1 MKSSFFDKIVKRM
14 DRLEPADVQRY
25 LLRLVQE
32 KGFFEKVFESLQEG
46 VILLDAEGTVTS
58 VNRAACGFFG
68 LDRELIVGRKLSE
81 GVRVFDWDTLAKSGG
96 AVSRDL
102 EVFYPENRYL
112 NFYVTAIDDHEDLG
126 FVMLI
131 RDITETRKLTEEK
144 IESERITALT
154 LLAAGVAHE
163 LGNPLN
169 SLTIHLQLLERK
181 LKKLNAK
188 DAPKLLDML
197 GVAQGEIKRLDFII
211 GQFLAAIR
219 PTQPQMQRTQV
230 NDLIEEAVKFLA
242 PELKQSR
249 VKPRLDL
256 TSSLPMMPLDANQMK
271 QAFYNLIRNACQAM
285 PDGGTLSIVSTA
297 TDHEV
302 RLIFADT
309 GKGISAANLS
319 NMFQPFFTTR
329 KTGTGLGLLIVR
341 RIVREHGG
349 EIELESREGEGTKV
363 TLYLPLVEKRMR
375 YLEAPATEEGDSV
388 ASPAQQTP

>member
-1 MKSSFFDKIVKRM
+1 MKSSFFDKIVRRM
-14 DRLEPADVQRY
+14 DRLEPAEVQRY

-32 KGFFEKVFESLQEG
+32 KGFFEKVFEALQEG
-46 VILLDAEGTVTS
+46 VILLDVEGTVTS

-68 LDRELIVGRKLSE
+68 FDRDLIVGRKLSE
-81 GVRVFDWDTLAKSGG
+81 GVRVFDWETLSKSGG
-96 AVSRDL
+96 AVSRDI

-112 NFYVTAIDDHEDLG
+112 NFYVTAIDDHERMG

-144 IESERITALT
+144 IESERISAFT

-181 LKKLNAK
+181 LKKLSAK
-188 DAPKLLDML
+188 DSPKLLDML

-211 GQFLAAIR
+211 SQFLAAIR

-230 NDLIEEAVKFLA
+230 NDLIEEAVKFLI

-249 VKPRLDL
+249 VVPRLDL
-256 TSSLPMMPLDANQMK
+256 SPALPQMPLDANQMK

-285 PDGGTLSIVSTA
+285 SEGGTLSIVSTA

-302 RLIFADT
+302 RVIFADT
-309 GKGISAANLS
+309 GKGIPVTTMSNL
-319 NMFQPFFTTR
+319 FRPFFTTR

-349 EIELESREGEGTKV
+349 EIELESREGKGTKV
-363 TLYLPLVEKRMR
+363 TIFLPLVEKRMR
-375 YLEAPATEEGDSV
+375 YLEAPPVDESPPSSDSR
-388 ASPAQQTP
+388 P

>member
-1 MKSSFFDKIVKRM
+1 MKSGFFDRIVKHM
-14 DRLEPADVQRY
+14 DRLESADVQRY

-32 KGFFEKVFESLQEG
+32 KGFFEKVFEALQEG
-46 VILLDAEGTVTS
+46 VILLDAEGTVTY

-68 LDRELIVGRKLSE
+68 FERDLIVGRKLSE
-81 GVRVFDWDTLAKSGG
+81 GVRVFDWETLSKSGG

-102 EVFYPENRYL
+102 EVFYPDNRYL
-112 NFYVTAIDDHEDLG
+112 NFYVTAIDEHEDLG

-131 RDITETRKLTEEK
+131 RDITQTRKLTEEK
-144 IESERITALT
+144 IESERVTALT

-169 SLTIHLQLLERK
+169 SLTIHLQLMERR

-188 DAPKLLDML
+188 DAPRLLEML
-197 GVAQGEIKRLDFII
+197 GVAQSEIKRLDFII

-219 PTQPQMQRTQV
+219 PTQPQLQRVQL
-230 NDLIEEAVKFLA
+230 NGLIEESVKFLA
-242 PELKQSR
+242 PELKQS
-249 VKPRLDL
+249 KIMTRLDL
-256 TSSLPMMPLDANQMK
+256 TPALPMMPLDANQMK

-309 GKGISAANLS
+309 GKGITAVNMS

-329 KTGTGLGLLIVR
+329 KSGTGLGLLIVR
-341 RIVREHGG
+341 RIIREHGG

-363 TLYLPLVEKRMR
+363 TIYLPLVEKKMR
-375 YLEAPATEEGDSV
+375 YLAAPAVDEADSV
-388 ASPAQQTP
+388 ATTAHQTP